1 MIYGAGRKRERKRRE
16 WVRQRGKLGCCCCGC
31 CCLLTA
37 LRLVGHVAT
46 VDAAIAEP
54 IAGYTLVDGLAL
66 ELVVG
71 TRVHCVSIVV
81 EVVVELLPFI
91 SCVQRG
97 GRGSGLCKYCDTYCR
112 GRMPRRS
119 RLHSRSPDRNA
130 ICWGYNCR
138 CCSGNGPMSKW
149 PLQRAWNTPNMLNRV
164 SFLSMSTYVCVTL
177 RVYVCVCVSALVAA
191 FELCPGPVSKTKA
204 NKTCQPVLR
213 VCVCACVHECS
224 LVCASE
230 CVYLQALEHVLC
242 KENTATQKKYS
253 HAQHTLSHKHTTH
266 TYTLTHKNAKNNIR
280 LK

>member
-1 MIYGAGRKRERKRRE
+1 MIYGAGRKRERKRRQ
-16 WVRQRGKLGCCCCGC
+16 WVRQSGKLGCCCCGC
-31 CCLLTA
+31 CGLLTA

-81 EVVVELLPFI
+81 EVVVELLIFI

-164 SFLSMSTYVCVTL
+164 SFLSMCTYVCVTL
-177 RVYVCVCVSALVAA
+177 RVCVCACGCLWT
-191 FELCPGPVSKTKA
+191 LPWTRIK
-204 NKTCQPVLR
+204 NKSQQNLPASTAC

-253 HAQHTLSHKHTTH
+253 YAQHTLSHKHTNHTH
-266 TYTLTHKNAKNNIR
+266 SHTKRKKQYTFKIKHK
-280 LK
+280 